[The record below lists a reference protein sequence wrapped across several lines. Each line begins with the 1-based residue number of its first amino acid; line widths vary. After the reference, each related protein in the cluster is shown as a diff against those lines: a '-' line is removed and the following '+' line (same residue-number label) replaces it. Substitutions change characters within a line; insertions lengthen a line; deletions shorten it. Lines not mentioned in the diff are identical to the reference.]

1 MATTFTVCRC
11 DTAYVA
17 GETGGQNKM
26 VNKIR
31 RVKITVHTREMMV
44 TQHGTDHTTQDTE
57 IDLAVCPVCHTPMK
71 SLPSADQRPAI
82 DIKALENKTD
92 K

>member
-1 MATTFTVCRC
+1 
-11 DTAYVA
+11 
-17 GETGGQNKM
+17 M

-44 TQHGTDHTTQDTE
+44 TKHSTDHTTQDTE
-57 IDLAVCPVCHTPMK
+57 TALWVCPVCHTPMK
-71 SLPSADQRPAI
+71 SLSAADREPALNI
-82 DIKALENKTD
+82 TALEKKLD